1 MSEII
6 ESAKTDNK
14 IIKISIDEFPSDPYN
29 EWDQLSHIVAWHRHY
44 NFGKKEDIEQ
54 FKHQEDFEQYVKDL
68 NGKILLLNLYMYEH
82 SGISLSIDQS
92 RPYPFSDKWDSG
104 QIGYAYVTYEEIQKE
119 YSVKRITE
127 KLKQKVIK
135 LIESEIETYNQYLNG
150 QVYQY
155 AIFKIQKCD
164 KEHEHFEIEDS
175 LSGIFG
181 DISDVKE
188 AIAENTDIDIKSL
201 DWQDGD
207 IEED

>member
-1 MSEII
+1 MSQVI
-6 ESAKTDNK
+6 ESAKTDSK

-29 EWDQLSHIVAWHRHY
+29 EWDQLSHIVAWHRRY
-44 NFGKKEDIEQ
+44 NFGKTDDIQQ
-54 FKHQEDFEQYVKDL
+54 FKDREDFEQYVKDL

-82 SGISLSIDQS
+82 SGISLSVDQS
-92 RPYPFSDKWDSG
+92 RPYPFNDRWDSR

-119 YSVKRITE
+119 YGVKRISK

-150 QVYQY
+150 YVYQY
-155 AIFKIQKCD
+155 TIYNIQKCD
-164 KEHEHFEIEDS
+164 KGHTHQKIDDS

-181 DISDVKE
+181 NISNVKE
-188 AIAENTDIDIKSL
+188 AIAENTNIDVKSL
-201 DWQDGD
+201 EWQDGD

>member
-1 MSEII
+1 LSQVI

-14 IIKISIDEFPSDPYN
+14 IIKISIDEFPTDPYN
-29 EWDQLSHIVAWHRHY
+29 EWNQLSHIVAWHNRY
-44 NFGKKEDIEQ
+44 SFGKKEDIQQ
-54 FKHQEDFEQYVKDL
+54 FKHQEDFNEYLKEL

-82 SGISLSIDQS
+82 SGISLSVNQS
-92 RPYPFSDKWDSG
+92 RPYPFNDRWDSG

-119 YSVKRITE
+119 YSVKRITK

-135 LIESEIETYNQYLNG
+135 LIESEIESYNQYLNG
-150 QVYQY
+150 QVYEY
-155 AIFKIQKCD
+155 AIYKIEKCD
-164 KEHEHFEIEDS
+164 KGHTHQEIEDS

-188 AIAENTDIDIKSL
+188 AIAENTDIDVKSL
-201 DWQDGD
+201 EWKNGD